1 MVIECG
7 NYILKE
13 IIVNICKKM
22 HGIKKKEWLLD
33 TITEAVSEN
42 LHDVLRDELKTFA

>member
-1 MVIECG
+1 VVI
-7 NYILKE
+7 ISLKKLLL
-13 IIVNICKKM
+13 IFVKKM